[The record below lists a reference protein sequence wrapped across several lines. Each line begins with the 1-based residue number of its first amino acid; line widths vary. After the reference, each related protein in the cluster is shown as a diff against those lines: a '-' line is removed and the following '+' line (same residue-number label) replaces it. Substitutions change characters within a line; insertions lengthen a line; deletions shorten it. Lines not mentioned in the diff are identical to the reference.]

1 MRESAAHY
9 TKLILCSILSRVYP
23 IWKRSFWTI
32 FISVKK
38 STGCMTRSWFFLYHS
53 HDSYPKQSNEACPS
67 DSEFCNICNILL
79 YNQHFIT
86 DRWKFEKRQQ
96 ATLNLNGKILTWIID
111 KYMFHSSLIPS
122 PILRE
127 RWVEWAISSS
137 FPLFLVSYLSR
148 SHPIHGETG
157 LWKV

>member
-1 MRESAAHY
+1 MQRFDCLH
-9 TKLILCSILSRVYP
+9 L
-23 IWKRSFWTI
+23 RSCFFVALFNTGLRFRTCVKAQHTAQNWFCVRFFRA
-32 FISVKK
+32 FIQFEKGRFGPFSFPWK

-96 ATLNLNGKILTWIID
+96 ATLNLNGKIL
-111 KYMFHSSLIPS
+111 KSNLG
-122 PILRE
+122 R
-127 RWVEWAISSS
+127 
-137 FPLFLVSYLSR
+137 
-148 SHPIHGETG
+148 
-157 LWKV
+157 